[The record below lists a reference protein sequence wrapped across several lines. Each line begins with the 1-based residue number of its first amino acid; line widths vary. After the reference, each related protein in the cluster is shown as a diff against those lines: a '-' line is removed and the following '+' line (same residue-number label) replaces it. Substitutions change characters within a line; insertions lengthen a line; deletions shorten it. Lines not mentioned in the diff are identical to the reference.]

1 MTKLDKAINK
11 LLNDNAVL
19 TFHELNQILT
29 GFGYNEKKTGKTSG
43 SRIAF
48 IHNETKH
55 IIRIHKPHP
64 GNELK
69 LYTKRYIIKELQ
81 KEKLI

>member
-19 TFHELNQILT
+19 TFHELNLILK
-29 GFGYNEKKTGKTSG
+29 GFGYLDKKTGKTSG
-43 SRIAF
+43 SRVAF

-55 IIRIHKPHP
+55 IIRIHKPYP

-69 LYTKRYIIKELQ
+69 LYIKKYIISELQ